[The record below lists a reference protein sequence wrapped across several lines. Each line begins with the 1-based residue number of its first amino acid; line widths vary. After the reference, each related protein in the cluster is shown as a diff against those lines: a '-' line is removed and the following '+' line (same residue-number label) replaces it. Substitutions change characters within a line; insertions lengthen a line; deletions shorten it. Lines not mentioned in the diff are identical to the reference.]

1 MRFLAVSDQPLYLDG
16 LLSILQSIGSAGSEM
31 ARAALDEASEI
42 LAGATDFDFVLIDV
56 PMPPSPTHLD
66 LLGSLRDAVDQTAVL
81 VFADRNLPSVFR
93 QLMEM
98 GVQGVVPKSYSA
110 DMIANV
116 LRLVM
121 AGGRFVPDSALSQDG
136 PGMPDVAEP
145 EGAPELQRLTRRQRE
160 VLCELGKGLSNND
173 IANRLGIAVATV
185 KLHVNAILQELKL
198 RNRTEAAIFA
208 HRAGLVRD
216 EPNIF

>member
-1 MRFLAVSDQPLYLDG
+1 
-16 LLSILQSIGSAGSEM
+16 
-31 ARAALDEASEI
+31 
-42 LAGATDFDFVLIDV
+42 
-56 PMPPSPTHLD
+56 
-66 LLGSLRDAVDQTAVL
+66 
-81 VFADRNLPSVFR
+81 
-93 QLMEM
+93 
-98 GVQGVVPKSYSA
+98 
-110 DMIANV
+110 
-116 LRLVM
+116 
-121 AGGRFVPDSALSQDG
+121 
-136 PGMPDVAEP
+136 MPDVAEP